1 MYGKIFSQIY
11 DGSLYGRW
19 EALVTF
25 QQMIVL
31 AGSDGILDMTQEAL
45 AARTSIPLDI
55 IERGIAH
62 LEEDDPRSRTPDEDG
77 RRIVRL
83 DFRRDWGW
91 QITNHAHY
99 RAMRTAEERR
109 EYFREHKRKSRAAAV
124 DGLSTSVHKSPQ
136 SPPIAVRSKQE
147 AEAEL
152 LDNDNNGANP
162 SKSGNVEK
170 SPPIVEKFA
179 AEDREVIE
187 AVRRSVRIPAA
198 FDGAVRGLIEGSGG
212 PAFPAAVVG
221 RAIAEMAAAGVPF
234 RPASL
239 RAFCRRLV
247 DDAASEAA
255 DGAAGAGNGARRGGK
270 GVPAASDQ
278 WGRVVAR
285 LAAKDAAEAAERAA
299 RRARGE
305 AEEAVPDYSEFE
317 VDANAEG
324 GR

>member
-1 MYGKIFSQIY
+1 MFVKLFSSILTSSVWSE
-11 DGSLYGRW
+11 DNATR
-19 EALVTF
+19 
-25 QQMIVL
+25 IVWITL
-31 AGSDGILDMTQEAL
+31 LAL
-45 AARTSIPLDI
+45 ADKDGDVRSSPSGLARMANVSV
-55 IERGIAH
+55 
-62 LEEDDPRSRTPDEDG
+62 EECQRALALFLAPDPESGTPDDDG
-77 RRIVRL
+77 RRI
-83 DFRRDWGW
+83 
-91 QITNHAHY
+91 
-99 RAMRTAEERR
+99 ERR
-109 EYFREHKRKSRAAAV
+109 EGGWFILNYGKYRALQDLETRKAQWRDAAKKYRQRKSSEHHGASSSNHH
-124 DGLSTSVHKSPQ
+124 GSSHT
-136 SPPIAVRSKQE
+136 E
-147 AEAEL
+147 AEAEAER

-162 SKSGNVEK
+162 SKSGNVDK
-170 SPPIVEKFA
+170 LSPIVEKFA

-212 PAFPAAVVG
+212 PAFPPAVVG

-270 GVPAASDQ
+270 GVPAALDQ

-305 AEEAVPDYSEFE
+305 PEEGVPDYSEFE
-317 VDANAEG
+317 VDANAEVG
-324 GR
+324 G